1 MEDQPIRTKRA
12 DDDVC
17 LGIEAPL
24 ARRHDTFALS
34 YLSWIPLGSPIVEW
48 ASLDRAL
55 PEPSQAEAMQRA
67 AALDPS
73 SISRRKA

>member
-1 MEDQPIRTKRA
+1 MEDQPIRTRRD
-12 DDDVC
+12 DDDVS

-34 YLSWIPLGSPIVEW
+34 YLSWIPDCRMGIS
-48 ASLDRAL
+48 DGAL

-67 AALDPS
+67 AALARS